1 MIHLLILLILLYLF
15 FMFGRPEGFTQMKD
29 ADALIR
35 IDDDSLDDIYAKLY
49 DDLYDTLPSHRKEC
63 EIVLPYLNANSE
75 VLCLDSRTGHLVQLL
90 SNSTRVS
97 GLDTS
102 SFMIDYARTLYPAL
116 IFHKGN
122 YNPYQ
127 LRKMTHLICPMFSIH
142 HKQDLGFF
150 LSVCYNWLIHKG
162 LLFISYMPNLDHIRE
177 IIQPNPRPLF
187 RDHYTFTLE
196 IERNPGYSIVT
207 EVIYKQHRL
216 KRKNIWNFQSIQ
228 LDNLIYETS
237 LKGFKF
243 LKNNDLGPFHMAIFS
258 KTT

>member
-15 FMFGRPEGFTQMKD
+15 FIFGRAEGFTHQKD
-29 ADALIR
+29 PDALIR
-35 IDDDSLDDIYAKLY
+35 VDDDSLDELYAKLY

-63 EIVLPYLNANSE
+63 ETILPYLNANSE

-102 SFMIDYARTLYPAL
+102 SFMVDYARGLYPAL
-116 IFHKGN
+116 TFHKGS
-122 YNPYQ
+122 YNPYH
-127 LRKMTHLICPMFSIH
+127 LRKMTHLVCPLFSIH
-142 HKQDLGFF
+142 QKHDIGFF

-162 LLFISYMPNLDHIRE
+162 ILFISYMPAMDRLRE
-177 IIQPNPRPLF
+177 IIQSNPRPLF
-187 RDHYTFTLE
+187 RENYTFSLE
-196 IERNPGYSIVT
+196 IEPNPGYSIVT
-207 EVIYKQHRL
+207 EVIHKQHRL
-216 KRKNIWNFQSIQ
+216 KRKNLWNFQSIQ
-228 LDNLIYETS
+228 LDHLIYETS

-243 LKNNDLGPFHMAIFS
+243 LKNADLGPFHMAIFS